1 MSLHS
6 DAAAGVLTEAAL
18 DRYLR
23 VCLIDDQS
31 TEKGKGTV
39 GFTPLALAAQNG
51 HADTVKLLLLRG
63 AQVDALSAQRR
74 TPLWIVTARGRL
86 GSSSRHEIVGDL
98 LSHQAKADYSDPS
111 LHGGSTPL
119 ENELKRLRD
128 PEVIRLLVEN
138 GGASDQAT
146 KLAAELGDPEIDDAM
161 QSTRYRSQLRVA
173 IAGLISAIALFII
186 AWADNPEVTAII
198 EGVFKKFAMS
208 GEDKKGSTSI
218 SQPGTAVEVGW
229 N

>member
-86 GSSSRHEIVGDL
+86 GSSSRHEIVGGL
-98 LSHQAKADYSDPS
+98 QSHQAKADYSDPS
-111 LHGGSTPL
+111 LHVGSTPL

-128 PEVIRLLVEN
+128 PEVIRLLVGI
-138 GGASDQAT
+138 GGASDQST
-146 KLAAELGDPEIDDAM
+146 ILAAELGGPGGGG
-161 QSTRYRSQLRVA
+161 
-173 IAGLISAIALFII
+173 AGRAAR
-186 AWADNPEVTAII
+186 
-198 EGVFKKFAMS
+198 GR
-208 GEDKKGSTSI
+208 
-218 SQPGTAVEVGW
+218 
-229 N
+229 